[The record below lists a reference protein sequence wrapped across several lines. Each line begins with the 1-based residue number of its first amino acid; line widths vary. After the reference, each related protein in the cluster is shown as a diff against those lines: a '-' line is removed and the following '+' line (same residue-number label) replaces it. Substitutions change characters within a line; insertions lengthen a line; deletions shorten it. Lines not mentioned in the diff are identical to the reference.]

1 MLSGGH
7 LGLVHVTCAHKSK
20 KQIFSMDAKA
30 FFSTRSHDQV
40 VRIRR
45 MIKKWLIRNNS
56 YDLTRTN

>member
-1 MLSGGH
+1 MLNSGFQT
-7 LGLVHVTCAHKSK
+7 LTEIDMSTDSAVP
-20 KQIFSMDAKA
+20 
-30 FFSTRSHDQV
+30 TRSHDQV